1 MSSARY
7 GIDGAYLSGECLSES
22 FVPAFVLE
30 DFSSEGSNVENFA
43 FRFVGR
49 AGEPAV
55 ASAGLGKSS
64 PGPELLA
71 DSLGGGRRVSERPG
85 PLGLE
90 YGDPAEEYPGP
101 AQGRGRQR
109 EAAGEANQLRERSVA
124 GLS

>member
-1 MSSARY
+1 MNSAHYR
-7 GIDGAYLSGECLSES
+7 IDGVYLSPFFPFSHHLK
-22 FVPAFVLE
+22 
-30 DFSSEGSNVENFA
+30 DFSGGRNGENFA

-55 ASAGLGKSS
+55 ARAGLGKSS

-71 DSLGGGRRVSERPG
+71 DSLGGGRRISERPG

-90 YGDPAEEYPGP
+90 YGDPAEEYPGL

>member
-7 GIDGAYLSGECLSES
+7 GIDGAYLSGSVSRGVVRSASSRGS
-22 FVPAFVLE
+22 FP
-30 DFSSEGSNVENFA
+30 EGSNVENFA

-55 ASAGLGKSS
+55 AGAGLGKSS